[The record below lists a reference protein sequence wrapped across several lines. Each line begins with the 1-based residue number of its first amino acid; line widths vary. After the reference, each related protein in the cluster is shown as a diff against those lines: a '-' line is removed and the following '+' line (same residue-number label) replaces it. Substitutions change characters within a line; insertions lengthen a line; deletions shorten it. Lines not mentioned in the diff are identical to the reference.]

1 MCAIKIRNLLKPTI
15 FIILFFIAAGNILYL
30 NYFDHYLYSR
40 CFMMLKNIYL
50 LGLLVFI
57 SYVYLIKNSKH
68 YMSIITIIF
77 FTLILLCQINP
88 VNHEHSFLF
97 DKIDNIFNK
106 SFTNFTTKIEFNQ
119 KKKIEEMFKKNSNI
133 TADTADTDTAKI
145 TPEIVK
151 NFLNINDFF
160 FISCGSY
167 ENNSVKISNNI
178 NNNLMRNSF
187 EDCDFID
194 IKLKK
199 LNQDNEQDKNFVTNS
214 QSFIKQDINK
224 TNDKSGKNETNQ
236 KIYYF
241 LILSTHL

>member
-1 MCAIKIRNLLKPTI
+1 
-15 FIILFFIAAGNILYL
+15 
-30 NYFDHYLYSR
+30 
-40 CFMMLKNIYL
+40 MLKNIYL
-50 LGLLVFI
+50 LGLFVFI
-57 SYVYLIKNSKH
+57 SYVYLIKNSKL

-77 FTLILLCQINP
+77 FILILLCQINP
-88 VNHEHSFLF
+88 ENHKNSFLF
-97 DKIDNIFNK
+97 DKIDDILYN
-106 SFTNFTTKIEFNQ
+106 SFTNFTTKLEFNQ
-119 KKKIEEMFKKNSNI
+119 KKKIEEMFKKNSNN
-133 TADTADTDTAKI
+133 TADSAEI
-145 TPEIVK
+145 TTEKEKHYVEHYTNNLTP
-151 NFLNINDFF
+151 NNWF

-167 ENNSVKISNNI
+167 ENNSAKISNNI
-178 NNNLMRNSF
+178 SNNNLMKNSF